1 MKFLQLAALT
11 ACAAA
16 QDLFLAP
23 EFDFSADSHCVAPGT
38 CVAPKTKF

>member
-1 MKFLQLAALT
+1 MKFIQIAALT

-23 EFDFSADSHCVAPGT
+23 DFSADAHCVAPGT
-38 CVAPKTKF
+38 CTAPKTKF